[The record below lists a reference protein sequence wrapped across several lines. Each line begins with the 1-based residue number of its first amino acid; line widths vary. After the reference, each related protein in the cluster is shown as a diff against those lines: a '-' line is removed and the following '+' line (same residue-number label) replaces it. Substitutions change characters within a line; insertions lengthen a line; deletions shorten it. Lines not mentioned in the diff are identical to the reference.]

1 METNLN
7 NQIVKQQSQVENQ
20 IIELQNSTEGITA
33 SHALVTEIELNN
45 GRKTAIVTLF
55 DCSEISFEEVNLG
68 ITKALV
74 NGASFENYVSK
85 EASLYA
91 LKNGALKQQITFPKV
106 YKTQKYAS

>member
-7 NQIVKQQSQVENQ
+7 NQIVS
-20 IIELQNSTEGITA
+20 LDQNNNPVSGVKA
-33 SHALVTEIELNN
+33 SHALITKIELES
-45 GRKTAIVTLF
+45 GKTTSIVTLF

-74 NGASFENYVSK
+74 SGASFENYVSK

>member
-7 NQIVKQQSQVENQ
+7 NQIVTLNQEN
-20 IIELQNSTEGITA
+20 NNPVSGVTA
-33 SHALVTEIELNN
+33 SHALITKIELES
-45 GRKTAIVTLF
+45 GKTTSIVTLF

-74 NGASFENYVSK
+74 SGASFENYVSK

-106 YKTQKYAS
+106 YTTQRNAS